1 LRNPSTVTTAAIS
14 EPNIRGVIELDSQ
27 QRRTLLWAGLAVVL
41 TAFDGSVLVLAL
53 PAIATDFHAQT
64 PALSNLGS
72 VLALGVL
79 GALPLSTLADRFGRR
94 RLIAVGVF
102 GFSVANFLSGLAT
115 SLEALALLR
124 LVAVCFEAL
133 VGGVATALVVEEAP
147 ARMRGQ
153 AVSVLAV
160 LGGLGTGITVIA
172 YPLIAPHW
180 RWLFLVGGIGVVVAP
195 LIWFR
200 LPEGRAWL
208 FASGAR
214 VSGSALRLLFQ
225 PAWRRRVVVIAL
237 MSALLAVLLEPAG
250 LLFTV
255 YATEV
260 LLLSPIAISSLIFVS
275 GVAGGASYL
284 AGGYLSDRF
293 GRRGPAIVLTIATA
307 VASSL
312 SFATARIGFFAGN
325 VLWSVFASAS
335 SPVFGA
341 WTAELFPTRARA
353 TAEATTAVAAA
364 VGSVVGLQA
373 VGLVAPAIG
382 LGHAIEL
389 GGVAAVAGAGLLLL
403 LPETR
408 QAPLPD

>member
-1 LRNPSTVTTAAIS
+1 M
-14 EPNIRGVIELDSQ
+14 ELDPQ
-27 QRRTLLWAGLAVVL
+27 QRRTLVWAGLAVVL

-53 PAIATDFHAQT
+53 PAIAADFHAKT

-72 VLALGVL
+72 VLALGSL
-79 GALPLSTLADRFGRR
+79 GALPLATLADRYGRR
-94 RLIAVGVF
+94 RLIAVGVA

-147 ARMRGQ
+147 PGLRGQ

-160 LGGLGTGITVIA
+160 LAGLGTGVTVLA

-180 RWLFLVGGIGVVVAP
+180 RWLFLVGGIGVLFAP
-195 LIWFR
+195 LIWLR

-208 FASGAR
+208 GAAR
-214 VSGSALRLLFQ
+214 AHVSGSALLLLFQ
-225 PAWRRRVVVIAL
+225 PAWRRRILVIGV
-237 MSALLAVLLEPAG
+237 MSALLAVSLVPAG

-255 YATEV
+255 YASEV
-260 LLLSPIAISSLIFVS
+260 LLLSPFAISALIFVS
-275 GVAGGASYL
+275 GVAGGLSYL

-293 GRRGPAIVLTIATA
+293 GRRGPAIVLTVATA
-307 VASSL
+307 VSASL
-312 SFATARIGFFAGN
+312 SFATARIGFYAGN

-364 VGSVVGLQA
+364 LGSVVGLQA
-373 VGLVAPAIG
+373 VGLLAPAVG

-389 GGVAAVAGAGLLLL
+389 GGLVALVGAALLFL
-403 LPETR
+403 LPETK
-408 QAPLPD
+408 QVPLPD

>member
-1 LRNPSTVTTAAIS
+1 MVS
-14 EPNIRGVIELDSQ
+14 
-27 QRRTLLWAGLAVVL
+27 AGLAVVL

-53 PAIATDFHAQT
+53 PAIASDFHAKT

-79 GALPLSTLADRFGRR
+79 GSLPLATLADRFGRR

-124 LVAVCFEAL
+124 LVAVCFETL

-147 ARMRGQ
+147 AGLRGQ

-160 LGGLGTGITVIA
+160 LAGLGTGVTVLA

-180 RWLFLVGGIGVVVAP
+180 RILFLVGGVGVFFAP
-195 LIWFR
+195 LIWIR
-200 LPEGRAWL
+200 LPEGRAWI
-208 FASGAR
+208 GAVRER
-214 VSGSALRLLFQ
+214 VSGSALLLLFQ
-225 PAWRRRVVVIAL
+225 PPWRRRVLVIAV
-237 MSALLAVLLEPAG
+237 MSALLAVLLQPAG
-250 LLFTV
+250 LLYTV

-260 LLLSPIAISSLIFVS
+260 LLLSPFAISALIFVS
-275 GVAGGASYL
+275 GIAGGVSYL

-293 GRRGPAIVLTIATA
+293 GRRGPAIVLTVATA
-307 VASSL
+307 VAASL
-312 SFATARIGFFAGN
+312 SFVTARLGFYTGN
-325 VLWSVFASAS
+325 VLWSVFASAA

-364 VGSVVGLQA
+364 LGSVIGLQA
-373 VGLVAPAIG
+373 VGLVAPAVG
-382 LGHAIEL
+382 LGQAIEL
-389 GGVAAVAGAGLLLL
+389 GGVVSLVGAALLFL
-403 LPETR
+403 LPETK